1 MNGPGPILSIRSL
14 ARHFGGLRAL
24 SDVSLDVPRGSIF
37 ALIGPNGSGKTTLF
51 NVVTGALAPTAG
63 TVELEGVSI
72 GGAPTHEIVRRG
84 IGRTFQNI
92 RLFTRMSVFHNV
104 WVAMRRHP
112 RAGAGARSER
122 ERVEELLALTGLGA
136 RRDELV
142 ENLNFGEQR
151 RLEMARAL
159 ATDPAL
165 LLLDE
170 PAAGMGAAELARLVD
185 DIRRLRKLGK
195 TIFLIEH
202 TMHLVMDVADRI
214 AVLNFGQKIA
224 EGTPA
229 EIQAD
234 PRVIEAYLGREHAH
248 A

>member
-1 MNGPGPILSIRSL
+1 MTGGAILSIRNL

-24 SDVSLDVPRGSIF
+24 HDVTLEVPRGEIF

-63 TVELEGVSI
+63 TIEFDGRPI
-72 GGAPTHEIVRRG
+72 AGRPTHEIVRLG

-104 WVAMRRHP
+104 WVATRS
-112 RAGAGARSER
+112 RAADGGRSER
-122 ERVEELLALTGLGA
+122 ERVEDLLRLTGIA
-136 RRDELV
+136 HKRDELV
-142 ENLNFGEQR
+142 EHLNFGEQR

-159 ATDPAL
+159 ATEPTL

-170 PAAGMGAAELARLVD
+170 PAAGMGHADKERLGA
-185 DIRRLRKLGK
+185 DIRRLRDLGR

-202 TMHLVMDVADRI
+202 SMDFVMGIADRI
-214 AVLNFGQKIA
+214 AVLNFGEKIA
-224 EGTPA
+224 EGNPA
-229 EIQAD
+229 EVQAD
-234 PRVIEAYLGREHAH
+234 PRVIEAYLGRERIDA
-248 A
+248 

>member
-1 MNGPGPILSIRSL
+1 MSDTILSVQRLS
-14 ARHFGGLRAL
+14 RHFGGLRAVNE
-24 SDVSLDVPRGSIF
+24 VSLEVERGSIF

-51 NVVTGALAPTAG
+51 NVVTGTMPPTSGAVLFQG
-63 TVELEGVSI
+63 RSI
-72 GGAPTHEIVRRG
+72 TGMRTHEIVRRG

-104 WVAMRRHP
+104 WVAMR
-112 RAGAGARSER
+112 ARDGGGSER
-122 ERVEELLALTGLGA
+122 ARVDELLELTGLGA

-159 ATDPAL
+159 AADPVL

-170 PAAGMGAAELARLVD
+170 PAAGMGAAELARLMD
-185 DIRRLRKLGK
+185 DIRRLRELGK

-202 TMHLVMDVADRI
+202 TMDLVMGVADRI
-214 AVLNFGQKIA
+214 AVLNFGEKIA
-224 EGTPA
+224 EGPPA
-229 EIQAD
+229 EIQAN
-234 PRVIEAYLGREHAH
+234 PRVIEAYLGREHAR

>member
-1 MNGPGPILSIRSL
+1 
-14 ARHFGGLRAL
+14 LRAVNE
-24 SDVSLDVPRGSIF
+24 VSLEVERGSIF

-51 NVVTGALAPTAG
+51 NVVTGTLPPTSGAVLFQG
-63 TVELEGVSI
+63 QSI
-72 GGAPTHEIVRRG
+72 TGARTHEIVRRG

-92 RLFTRMSVFHNV
+92 RLFRRMSVFHNV
-104 WVAMRRHP
+104 WVAMR
-112 RAGAGARSER
+112 ARDGGGSER
-122 ERVEELLALTGLGA
+122 ARVDELLELTGLGA

-159 ATDPAL
+159 AADPVL

-170 PAAGMGAAELARLVD
+170 PAAGMGAAELARLMD
-185 DIRRLRKLGK
+185 DIRRLRELGK

-202 TMHLVMDVADRI
+202 TMDLVMGVADRI
-214 AVLNFGQKIA
+214 AVLNFGEKIA
-224 EGTPA
+224 EGPPA

-234 PRVIEAYLGREHAH
+234 PRVIEAYLGREHAG

>member
-1 MNGPGPILSIRSL
+1 VSDAILSVQRLS
-14 ARHFGGLRAL
+14 RHFGGLRAVNE
-24 SDVSLDVPRGSIF
+24 VSLEVERGSIF

-51 NVVTGALAPTAG
+51 NVVTGTLPPTSGAVLFQG
-63 TVELEGVSI
+63 QSI
-72 GGAPTHEIVRRG
+72 TGARTHEIVRRG

-104 WVAMRRHP
+104 WVAMR
-112 RAGAGARSER
+112 ARDGGGSER
-122 ERVEELLALTGLGA
+122 ARVDELLELTGLGA

-159 ATDPAL
+159 AADPVL

-170 PAAGMGAAELARLVD
+170 PAAGMGAAELARLMD
-185 DIRRLRKLGK
+185 DIRRLRELGK

-202 TMHLVMDVADRI
+202 TMDLVMGGADRI
-214 AVLNFGQKIA
+214 AVLNFGEKIA
-224 EGTPA
+224 EGPPA
-229 EIQAD
+229 EIQAN
-234 PRVIEAYLGREHAH
+234 PRVIEAYLGREHAG

>member
-1 MNGPGPILSIRSL
+1 V
-14 ARHFGGLRAL
+14 A
-24 SDVSLDVPRGSIF
+24 
-37 ALIGPNGSGKTTLF
+37 
-51 NVVTGALAPTAG
+51 
-63 TVELEGVSI
+63 
-72 GGAPTHEIVRRG
+72 
-84 IGRTFQNI
+84 I
-92 RLFTRMSVFHNV
+92 RLH
-104 WVAMRRHP
+104 RRDGD
-112 RAGAGARSER
+112 AARSER
-122 ERVEELLALTGLGA
+122 ARVEELLELTGLQA

-170 PAAGMGAAELARLVD
+170 PAAGMGAVELARLMD
-185 DIRRLRKLGK
+185 DIRRLQTIGK

-202 TMHLVMDVADRI
+202 TMNLVMGVADRI
-214 AVLNFGQKIA
+214 AVLNFGEKIA

-229 EIQAD
+229 EIQVN
-234 PRVIEAYLGREHAH
+234 PRVLEAYLGREHAG